1 MIKHILWSGIWV
13 EADKRFLQYQ
23 SSVPENAFGHTYER
37 ERERAHLGAHT
48 REREREHLGAYTR
61 EREISTDR
69 PCDMMSPLQL
79 FKTQHTW
86 QTEMF

>member
-37 ERERAHLGAHT
+37 ERERESAFGCAY
-48 REREREHLGAYTR
+48 ERERARAFGCVYER
-61 EREISTDR
+61 ERDIDR
-69 PCDMMSPLQL
+69 PTL
-79 FKTQHTW
+79 
-86 QTEMF
+86 